1 MDKQNTPVGEITLPD
16 DIFNV
21 PVRPEILHHVV
32 KAQLAA
38 KRAGTVGVKT
48 RSQTRGG
55 GRKPWRQKGTGR
67 ARAGSVR
74 SPLWTGGAVT
84 HGPTMRDYSIKVN
97 KKVKRLAMRMA
108 LSSKLAEQ
116 CLVVVDDM
124 TLNSHKTQD
133 FVQVQK
139 ALKLEKGLIVVS
151 KKDNNLSLG
160 SRNVPG
166 VKVIEGSQLGV
177 YDILNTQILVV
188 TPQVVEHLQ
197 GRLQ

>member
-1 MDKQNTPVGEITLPD
+1 
-16 DIFNV
+16 
-21 PVRPEILHHVV
+21 
-32 KAQLAA
+32 
-38 KRAGTVGVKT
+38 
-48 RSQTRGG
+48 
-55 GRKPWRQKGTGR
+55 
-67 ARAGSVR
+67 
-74 SPLWTGGAVT
+74 
-84 HGPTMRDYSIKVN
+84 
-97 KKVKRLAMRMA
+97 
-108 LSSKLAEQ
+108 
-116 CLVVVDDM
+116 M